1 MKKIINVFLA
11 VVISV
16 LSIFAVTLSANA
28 DTVVKLGDIDNNGK
42 IDPIDYILLKRAYLG
57 TFYLNDVQRIC
68 ADCDRNEEID
78 AMDYILIKRV
88 YMGTFTF
95 ENADIIISDSSS
107 SESEGPTYE
116 DDGYY
121 DEVIKP

>member
-11 VVISV
+11 VVIAV
-16 LSIFAVTLSANA
+16 ISIFAVTLSANA

-42 IDPIDYILLKRAYLG
+42 INTVDYILVKRECMG
-57 TFYLNDVQRIC
+57 TFYTNDVQRIC

-107 SESEGPTYE
+107 SGSNGPTYE